1 LESVPHHHKRHSE
14 EIDEIES
21 IEGSTLPTKKRKSAS
36 QTCDEDYMVSDLKK
50 KRTLKGYT
58 ELHTA
63 AEDGNCLKVAEIL
76 STNDSSLWSK
86 TSCSIGYT
94 PLHVAIY
101 PQHVAMN
108 SQHFEV
114 VRLLLAAGAD
124 IDRTAMELAKPNEL
138 SKTAAIQDNINNML
152 QEEKSRK
159 SESNF
164 DNWKT
169 DVFHNDYFSDDN
181 EF

>member
-1 LESVPHHHKRHSE
+1 
-14 EIDEIES
+14 
-21 IEGSTLPTKKRKSAS
+21 
-36 QTCDEDYMVSDLKK
+36 
-50 KRTLKGYT
+50 
-58 ELHTA
+58 
-63 AEDGNCLKVAEIL
+63 
-76 STNDSSLWSK
+76 
-86 TSCSIGYT
+86 
-94 PLHVAIY
+94 
-101 PQHVAMN
+101 MN

-124 IDRTAMELAKPNEL
+124 IDRTAMELAKPNGL

-152 QEEKSRK
+152 HEEKSRR